1 MEKLVPLT
9 VTLPE
14 NVFEEIRDHAQTQYL
29 SRSAVARQIIIEELK
44 RRKAAALNT
53 ETEVAA

>member
-14 NVFEEIRDHAQTQYL
+14 NVLEQIRDHAQTQYL

-44 RRKAAALNT
+44 RRKSAALSVEN
-53 ETEVAA
+53 EEAA

>member
-14 NVFEEIRDHAQTQYL
+14 NVFEEICDHAQTQYL
-29 SRSAVARQIIIEELK
+29 SRSAIARQIIIEELK
-44 RRKAAALNT
+44 RRRAAAIT
-53 ETEVAA
+53 MEAEAAA

>member
-44 RRKAAALNT
+44 RRKLTTANVEA
-53 ETEVAA
+53 EVAA

>member
-14 NVFEEIRDHAQTQYL
+14 EVFNEIEEHARSLYL
-29 SRSAVARQIIIEELK
+29 SRSAVTRRLIIEHLSL
-44 RRKAAALNT
+44 RKA
-53 ETEVAA
+53 EVAQAQPEAAA

>member
-14 NVFEEIRDHAQTQYL
+14 NVFEEICDHAQTQYL
-29 SRSAVARQIIIEELK
+29 SRSAIARQIIIEELK
-44 RRKAAALNT
+44 RRKAAAIT
-53 ETEVAA
+53 MEAEAAA

>member
-14 NVFEEIRDHAQTQYL
+14 NVFEEICDHAQTQYL

-44 RRKAAALNT
+44 RRKSAALSMESEAAA
-53 ETEVAA
+53 

>member
-14 NVFEEIRDHAQTQYL
+14 NVFEQICDHAQTQYL

-44 RRKAAALNT
+44 RRKLATASMEA
-53 ETEVAA
+53 EVAA